1 MNIARLRVL
10 LAFSLLVN
18 VGVLGAAAYRALAT
32 DDFPGLPRYLQLDA
46 AQTKRW
52 HEVEKNFLAQLGAN
66 ADSIRT
72 HRDRMILA
80 IFADIPDIARID
92 AERAVIARLQDE
104 QQKNVLQQLLAEREM
119 LTAEQRTRLARL
131 LLDQPA
137 GPSPIERLHRD

>member
-32 DDFPGLPRYLQLDA
+32 NDFPGLPRYLQLDGE
-46 AQTKRW
+46 QTKRW
-52 HEVEKNFLAQLGAN
+52 HEVEKNFLAQLGTN
-66 ADSIRT
+66 ADSIRV

-80 IFADIPDIARID
+80 VFADTPDIAQID
-92 AERAVIARLQDE
+92 AERAAIARLQDE

-119 LTAEQRTRLARL
+119 LTADQRTRLARL

>member
-32 DDFPGLPRYLQLDA
+32 DDFPGLPRYLHLDA
-46 AQTKRW
+46 EQTKRW
-52 HEVEKNFLAQLGAN
+52 HEVEKNFLAQLVVN
-66 ADSIRT
+66 ADSVRV
-72 HRDRMILA
+72 HRDRMIRA
-80 IFADIPDIARID
+80 IFAETPDAERID
-92 AERAVIARLQDE
+92 AERAAIARLQDE
-104 QQKNVLQQLLAEREM
+104 QQKKVLQQLLSEREM
-119 LTAEQRTRLARL
+119 LSPGQRTRLAQL

>member
-32 DDFPGLPRYLQLDA
+32 DDFPGLPRYLQLDVE
-46 AQTKRW
+46 QTKRW
-52 HEVEKNFLAQLGAN
+52 HAVEQNFLAQLGAN
-66 ADSIRT
+66 ADSIRE

-80 IFADIPDIARID
+80 IFADTPDIARID
-92 AERAVIARLQDE
+92 AERAAIARLQDE

-131 LLDQPA
+131 LLEQPA
-137 GPSPIERLHRD
+137 GPSPMERLHRD

>member
-1 MNIARLRVL
+1 MNIVRLRVL

-18 VGVLGAAAYRALAT
+18 VGVVGVAAYRALAT
-32 DDFPGLPRYLQLDA
+32 DDFPGLPQYLQLDA
-46 AQTKRW
+46 EQTKRW

-92 AERAVIARLQDE
+92 VERAAIARLQDE

-131 LLDQPA
+131 LLEQLA
-137 GPSPIERLHRD
+137 GPSPMERLHRD